1 MLPVTSP
8 PWMCATGM
16 FMCAPAT
23 AAAKFAPMS
32 KPERMR
38 SGVIRSNASVRAG
51 RTRPRDRTISAPVS
65 GAYSRNMGRTAS
77 IAKPSRLITSMSFPC
92 SFRTEMPVT
101 SSL

>member
-1 MLPVTSP
+1 
-8 PWMCATGM
+8 M

-38 SGVIRSNASVRAG
+38 SGLIRSNASVRAG
-51 RTRPRDRTISAPVS
+51 RTRPSDRTISAPVS
-65 GAYSRNMGRTAS
+65 GALSQNIGRVAS
-77 IAKPSRLITSMSFPC
+77 MANPSRLITSMSFPC
-92 SFRTEMPVT
+92 SFKSEMPVT